1 MLDIKQILDHLMI
14 NYSPGDK
21 VDINRIVKELKTLGK
36 NNRDESIEDAWW
48 FAIR

>member
-14 NYSPGDK
+14 NYSPGDR
-21 VDINRIVKELKTLGK
+21 VDINHIVKELKKLGK
-36 NNRDESIEDAWW
+36 KDRDESIEDAWW